1 MIFLFVKNFKL
12 MLMKNL
18 LEKKTVKK
26 VEFFLKNFDNNI
38 NLITLDETARTA
50 IDAAKSLNTEV
61 GSIVKSLLFKDSE
74 NNFHLCLVSGDK
86 FVSLEKIS
94 NIINSPTIKANA
106 DECKQFTGFSIGGI
120 SPVAHDNSPKSI
132 LIDTNLSKYD
142 KIYAA
147 AGHPHVVFGISF
159 SVLCDITNGIEHI
172 ITN

>member
-1 MIFLFVKNFKL
+1 MN
-12 MLMKNL
+12 NL

-26 VEFFLKNFDNNI
+26 VKSFLKKYDHNI
-38 NLITLDETARTA
+38 KLIALDETARTA

-94 NIINSPTIKANA
+94 KIYNSLTIKANA
-106 DECKQFTGFSIGGI
+106 DECKKFTGFSIGGVA
-120 SPVAHDNSPKSI
+120 PVAHTNSPKSI
-132 LIDTNLSKYD
+132 LIDKNLSNYE
-142 KIYAA
+142 KIFAA

-159 SVLCDITNGIEHI
+159 IALCDITKGIEHD
-172 ITN
+172 ITD